1 MADYCKKHNISHFI
15 QREPKLKIKPDIF
28 LTNRST
34 ESYSKHGGFLPIY
47 EKENAF
53 HFLDEFDQIAIVDAD
68 IYVRPDAPD
77 IFEDFGT
84 DHPWGGVCEREMPI
98 NDQYKAKIRNYST
111 MQYHELQKKGI
122 DFKPNDLGY
131 EFFNM
136 GMILLNTQAFKP
148 YLKGQSPGRFLKR
161 AEFLDFVNGLGNW
174 KWSTDQ
180 TLLNYFLKKYK
191 IPVKHMDHVWNGL
204 FTANTKI
211 DECHFIHFFLK
222 DKLPARGENVE
233 ELMKQI

>member
-1 MADYCKKHNISHFI
+1 VADYCKKHNISHFI
-15 QREPKLKIKPDIF
+15 QREPHLKIKPDIF
-28 LTNRST
+28 LTNRSK
-34 ESYSKHGGFLPIY
+34 ESYTKHGGFLPIY
-47 EKENAF
+47 EKETAF
-53 HFLDEFDQIAIVDAD
+53 YFLDEFDQIAIVDAD
-68 IYVRPDAPD
+68 IYVRPDSPN
-77 IFEDFGT
+77 IFEEFGT
-84 DHPWGGVCEREMPI
+84 EHPWGAVCEREMPI
-98 NDQYKAKIRNYST
+98 TDQYKAKIQNYST
-111 MQYHELQKKGI
+111 MQYRQLHQKGI
-122 DFKPNDLGY
+122 DFNPNELGY

-136 GMILLNTQAFKP
+136 GMILLNTELFTP
-148 YLKGQSPGRFLKR
+148 HLKGQNAAQFLNR
-161 AEFLDFVNGLGNW
+161 AEFIDFVNGIGNW

-191 IPVKHMDHVWNGL
+191 IPVKYMNHVWNGL